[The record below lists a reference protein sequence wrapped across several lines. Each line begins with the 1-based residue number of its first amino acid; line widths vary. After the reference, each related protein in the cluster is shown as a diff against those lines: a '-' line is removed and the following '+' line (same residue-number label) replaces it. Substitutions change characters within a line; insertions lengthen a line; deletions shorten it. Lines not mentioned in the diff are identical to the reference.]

1 VPTLY
6 ARAMRRAAEIL
17 GESELAAHLSVS
29 EVQLRW
35 WMQGVAV
42 PPGDVFLKIADILAE
57 DSLEKIKHRDRSSE
71 SGTDADVA

>member
-6 ARAMRRAAEIL
+6 ALAMRRAAEIL
-17 GESELAAHLSVS
+17 GESELAAHLSVT

-42 PPGDVFLKIADILAE
+42 PPGDVFLKVADILG
-57 DSLEKIKHRDRSSE
+57 DHTLEELKRPRPVDT
-71 SGTDADVA
+71 GTDRNVI